1 MIQTVSF
8 KGVFT
13 IEEHL
18 RVAVE
23 LTDLNKLDKVYTC
36 DVHKCNKQLI
46 HIDLKE
52 VSK

>member
-18 RVAVE
+18 RIAVE
-23 LTDLNKLDKVYTC
+23 LTELNKLNKVYAC
-36 DVHKCNKQLI
+36 DVHKCDKQLI

-52 VSK
+52 AK